1 MTKIK
6 AGNFYICLKDIS
18 GYDSFTKGMV
28 YSSIYDNALINDNH
42 IEVKVMNSEYFRI
55 ASDKEI
61 FKANLDRL
69 KEETYIG
76 LSEHDN
82 GVETG
87 RMEVINALY
96 RLLDSMQEEPKKCIY
111 TKDNYTDE
119 DRKVL
124 CDGCEEECEYAQK
137 EEPVSEDLEEAA
149 KHYLYS
155 NILYDDV
162 YVGNPTD
169 KDCIEM
175 FKAGANWQK
184 QQMMKDAIT
193 GQLENGEDYLR
204 IKCLYTSCR
213 PQDDG
218 KLVKFIIIKED

>member
-6 AGNFYICLKDIS
+6 AGNIYMCLKDIS
-18 GYDSFTKGMV
+18 GYDSFTKGKV

-61 FKANLDRL
+61 FKAKLDRL

-82 GVETG
+82 GVEQG

-96 RLLDSMQEEPKKCIY
+96 GLLDSMQEEPKKCIY

-124 CDGCEEECEYAQK
+124 CDGCEEECKYARK
-137 EEPVSEDLEEAA
+137 EEPATSVWHDISEEAN
-149 KHYLYS
+149 LS
-155 NILYDDV
+155 EFVLLYDE
-162 YVGNPTD
+162 
-169 KDCIEM
+169 KDGYM
-175 FKAGANWQK
+175 SPPSRFPFKDMLGFVDAMNRKYGANYTKWAY
-184 QQMMKDAIT
+184 KDD
-193 GQLENGEDYLR
+193 LL
-204 IKCLYTSCR
+204 
-213 PQDDG
+213 
-218 KLVKFIIIKED
+218 KL